1 MDRAGEA
8 PVRDLVGN
16 ARRARECDGQR
27 ADSSLRRFIAAAEG
41 LRCSIGGR
49 TRGRSVAAWCLAV
62 LLLTGTARGQ
72 DADSVQEAD
81 TVVYP
86 VWTTNLATKLTASQA
101 SFHNWTEGG
110 ISALSSTA
118 QIAGDFIRESPT
130 WKQSYETRLSFGV
143 IKQDREELRKS
154 EDLIRLKAAVNY
166 AGDGFLKQFK
176 PTATVGLR
184 TQFAPGFNYEKNPFQ
199 NELSVL
205 TPPVKVSDFF
215 SPATFTQSLG
225 LEYFSDWGF
234 KQRLG
239 VGAKETVVLINR
251 FRTLYGLRESEMVRF
266 QLGIESFTE
275 IDKEIFKNVRLKSAL
290 GLFAAF
296 NQDELPDMLWE
307 NLVVMK
313 VNSWLSADFEFV
325 SLFDRDISD
334 ALQIKESFSVGI
346 ALDII

>member
-1 MDRAGEA
+1 MKKRVGIARLPQGRGAVGTGSLFLRFRSTRRGGAGVA
-8 PVRDLVGN
+8 V
-16 ARRARECDGQR
+16 
-27 ADSSLRRFIAAAEG
+27 
-41 LRCSIGGR
+41 GR
-49 TRGRSVAAWCLAV
+49 TSYWFIAAWCLV
-62 LLLTGTARGQ
+62 LLLVTGTANAQ
-72 DADSVQEAD
+72 DADPVQDAD
-81 TVVYP
+81 TLDYP
-86 VWTTNLATKLTASQA
+86 VWTTNLAAKFTASQA

-110 ISALSSTA
+110 INALSSTA
-118 QIAGDFIRESPT
+118 QIAGDFVRQSPA
-130 WKQSYETRLSFGV
+130 WKQTYETRLSFGV

-166 AGDGFLKQFK
+166 AGDGFLKQFT
-176 PTATVGLR
+176 PTVTVGLR
-184 TQFAPGFNYEKNPFQ
+184 TQFAPGFNFEKNPFQ

-205 TPPVKVSDFF
+205 PPPIKVSDFF

-239 VGAKETVVLINR
+239 VGAKETVVLIER
-251 FRTLYGLRESEMVRF
+251 FRFLYGLQESEMVRF
-266 QLGIESFTE
+266 QLGIEAFTE
-275 IDKEIFKNVRLKSAL
+275 IDKEIFKNVRFKSAL

-307 NLVVMK
+307 NLMVMK